1 MVFLKT
7 LLIILLVFFGLKLM
21 ARYFGPILLKYVFK
35 KVQKN
40 MEEKFNSAQSQTQDK
55 ETKTSKTFKSKPKES
70 KVGEYVDYEEID

>member
-21 ARYFGPILLKYVFK
+21 ARYLGPILLKYVFK
-35 KVQKN
+35 KVRKN
-40 MEEKFNSAQSQTQDK
+40 MEDKFNSAQPQTQDK

-70 KVGEYVDYEEID
+70 KAGEYVDYEEID

>member
-21 ARYFGPILLKYVFK
+21 AKYLGPILLKYVFK
-35 KVQKN
+35 KVRKS
-40 MEEKFNSAQSQTQDK
+40 MENKFNSAQSQTQDQ
-55 ETKTSKTFKSKPKES
+55 ETQTSKTSKSKPKES